1 MQVFL
6 SVYLSEPIYSL
17 LLIDRIILV
26 IRKIHFN
33 ESIDVSWYLD
43 GNEWKDEAVCMDAS
57 ISHDFC

>member
-43 GNEWKDEAVCMDAS
+43 GNE
-57 ISHDFC
+57 